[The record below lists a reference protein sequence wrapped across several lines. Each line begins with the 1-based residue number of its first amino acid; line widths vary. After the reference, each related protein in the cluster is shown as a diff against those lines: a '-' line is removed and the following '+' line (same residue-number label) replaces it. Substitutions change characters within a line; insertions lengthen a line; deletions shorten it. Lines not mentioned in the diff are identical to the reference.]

1 MEFRILGPFEVFD
14 GEHPLRLA
22 GAKQRALLA
31 LLLLH
36 ANEVV
41 SSDRLIDEV
50 WGEERPGT
58 GANALQARVSQLR
71 KALARAADEILVTL
85 APGYLLRVEPG
96 ELDAERFER
105 LAGEGRRAL
114 ASGDAVTGAEVL
126 REALSLWRGPAL
138 ADFLYEPFAQG
149 EIVRLEEARLSC
161 LEERI
166 EADLAL
172 QRHGELVG
180 ELEALIGAHPLR
192 ERLRGQLMLA
202 LYRSGRQAEALGAYQ
217 ETRRDLVEEL
227 GIEPSPVLQRLQQAI
242 LNQER
247 ALELAEPS
255 PPELPAEE
263 LVPSGETRKTVTVV
277 VSDAVDAAGFA
288 RLDPEALRRIGER
301 YLQTAARVFERHG
314 GTVESFLGNQL
325 MAVFGI
331 PALHEDD
338 ALRAVRAALEL
349 TGALPRLNERFERDF
364 GVRLAVRTGIQT
376 GEVVTGEPAAGRRPV
391 VGEAATVAGRLQDA
405 ADPGEILLGDET
417 RRLVGEAVRVEP
429 TERPG
434 QDTVWHLL
442 ELVPE
447 APTGSRR
454 FDAPLVGRGHELA
467 QLRQAF
473 ERAVEERTLYLFTVL
488 GSAGIGK
495 SRLAHEFTAPLADEA
510 TVLSGRCLSYGE
522 GITFWPLKEIVR
534 QAVGEDARGQ
544 IRELL
549 RLEADA
555 ELISDR
561 IAAAIGLADFSGAPE
576 ELFWAFRK
584 LLEAL
589 ARSRPLVV
597 VLEDLHWA
605 EPIFLDLVD
614 YLANFTRGAPILI
627 LCLARLELLEGRPTW
642 SVGTPNAASILLGP
656 LGEDESEALM
666 DNLPGGLAL
675 TRSTRSRIAET
686 AEGNPLFLEQLFARH
701 GEERVSGGELAL
713 PPTIQALLAARLD
726 RLGPGER
733 AVLERASVVGRE
745 FSWSAVVD
753 LLPEEARPSAGR
765 HQDALVRREF
775 LSPDRSLLAADE
787 AFRFRHVLI
796 QQAAYR
802 TMPKELRAEL
812 HERFA
817 AWLEQEAGDR
827 LTEVDELVGYHLEQA
842 CRYRADLGPVDDSAR
857 ELARRA
863 AEHLGAGG
871 RRAFRRGDMPA
882 TVNLLE
888 RAVSL
893 LEREDR
899 ARVQLLPDLSVALFQ
914 VGQLERADS
923 VLVGAIEEARAV
935 GDRRLEWQARVQ
947 RSEARLYGHLL
958 AGTLEN
964 VLSEAEDAV
973 AVFQE
978 EGDDLGLARAW
989 SLLSNARS
997 VNGQVADSAEAA
1009 ERAAEH
1015 ARRAGSHLEEAWAV
1029 DLLGW
1034 AVHYGPTPAD
1044 EGIRLWERLLGQV
1057 RGNREAE
1064 GCAVLEIAFC
1074 RAMLGDFS
1082 EVRNEIALRES
1093 RARELGLTTLT
1104 GWHAYCSARIE
1115 MLMDDPAAAERHLR
1129 AAYELGQETGDASLA
1144 AWASADLARFLY
1156 ERGRY
1161 EEAGQLSELF
1171 AEAAPDPGLAAKR
1184 QGLRAKLAAREGD
1197 LEWAEARAR
1206 DAVGFLEQTDYVLFH
1221 ADALLDLAEVLRLAG
1236 RPEESEAAREESACL
1251 FERKGNV
1258 VAARKARAA
1267 LAEFVLRH

>member
-1 MEFRILGPFEVFD
+1 MEFRILGPFEVLD
-14 GEHPLRLA
+14 GERPLRLA
-22 GAKQRALLA
+22 GRRQRALLA

-50 WGEERPGT
+50 WGEEPPGT

-71 KALARAADEILVTL
+71 KALAPAAGEILVTR

-96 ELDAERFER
+96 ELDVERFER

-114 ASGDAVTGAEVL
+114 ASGGAATGAKVL

-138 ADFLYEPFAQG
+138 ADFPYEPFAQG
-149 EIVRLEEARLSC
+149 EIARLEEARLAC
-161 LEERI
+161 LEQRI

-180 ELEALIGAHPLR
+180 ELEALIGAHPFR

-202 LYRSGRQAEALGAYQ
+202 LYRSGRQAEALAAYQ
-217 ETRRDLVEEL
+217 ETRRVLVDEL
-227 GIEPSPVLQRLQQAI
+227 GIEPDPVLQRLHQAI
-242 LNQER
+242 LNQEP

-255 PPELPAEE
+255 RAEPAANEPT
-263 LVPSGETRKTVTVV
+263 PSRETRKTVTVV
-277 VSDAVDAAGFA
+277 VSDAVDAAGLTG
-288 RLDPEALRRIGER
+288 RDPETLRRMDER
-301 YLQTAARVFERHG
+301 YLQTAAQVFERHG
-314 GTVESFLGNQL
+314 GAVEVLLGNQF
-325 MAVFGI
+325 MAIFGI

-349 TGALPRLNERFERDF
+349 TGALARLNERFERDF

-405 ADPGEILLGDET
+405 ADAGEILLGDET

-434 QDTVWHLL
+434 QDAVWRLL

-447 APTGSRR
+447 APAGSRR
-454 FDAPLVGRGHELA
+454 FEAPLVGRGRELA

-473 ERAVEERTLYLFTVL
+473 ERAVEERTLSLFTVL

-495 SRLAHEFTAPLADEA
+495 SRLAQELTALLADEA

-522 GITFWPLKEIVR
+522 GITFWPLKEVVR

-544 IRELL
+544 IRALL
-549 RLEADA
+549 RGEADA

-561 IAAAIGLADFSGAPE
+561 VAAVMGLVDFSGHPE

-589 ARSRPLVV
+589 ARARPLLVV
-597 VLEDLHWA
+597 FEDVHWA
-605 EPIFLDLVD
+605 EPVFLDLVD
-614 YLANFTRGAPILI
+614 YLATFTRGAPILV
-627 LCLARLELLEGRPTW
+627 LCLARLELLEKRPTW
-642 SVGTPNAASILLGP
+642 SGGKPNAASILLEP
-656 LGEDESEALM
+656 LGQDESEALM
-666 DNLPGGLAL
+666 DNLPGGSAL
-675 TRSTRSRIAET
+675 TESTRRRIAEA
-686 AEGNPLFLEQLFARH
+686 AEGNPLFLEQLFAQH
-701 GEERVSGGELAL
+701 AEERVSDGEPAL

-733 AVLERASVVGRE
+733 AVLERASLVGRE
-745 FSWSAVVD
+745 FWWSAIVD

-765 HQDALVRREF
+765 HLDALVHREF
-775 LSPDRSLLAADE
+775 LRPDRSLLAEDE
-787 AFRFRHVLI
+787 VFRFRHVLI

-802 TMPKELRAEL
+802 TIPKELRAEL

-817 AWLEQEAGDR
+817 EWLERKAGER
-827 LTEVDELVGYHLEQA
+827 LIEVDELVGYHLEQA
-842 CRYRADLGPVDDSAR
+842 FTCRADLGPVDDSAR

-863 AEHLGAGG
+863 AEHLAAGG

-893 LEREDR
+893 LEGDDR

-914 VGQLERADS
+914 VGELDRADTVS
-923 VLVGAIEEARAV
+923 AAAVEEARAV
-935 GDRRLEWQARVQ
+935 GDRCLEWQARVQ
-947 RSEARLYGHLL
+947 RSEAQLYAHLA
-958 AGTLEN
+958 AGKLED
-964 VLSEAEDAV
+964 VVSEAKDAV
-973 AVFQE
+973 AVFEE

-997 VNGQVADSAEAA
+997 VSCQVAKAAEAA

-1015 ARRAGSHLEEAWAV
+1015 ARRAGSLREEAWAIE
-1029 DLLGW
+1029 LLGW
-1034 AVHYGPTPAD
+1034 AIHYGPTPVD
-1044 EGIRLWERLLGQV
+1044 EGIRLWERILEQV

-1064 GCAVLEIAFC
+1064 ACAVLEIAYC

-1082 EVRNEIALRES
+1082 EVRKEIGLSEK
-1093 RARELGLTTLT
+1093 ARDRGLKSVS
-1104 GWHAYCSARIE
+1104 GWHAACFASIE
-1115 MLMDDPAAAERHLR
+1115 MLMEDPAAAERPLR
-1129 AAYELGQETGDASLA
+1129 AAYELGQETGDALLA
-1144 AWASADLARFLY
+1144 ASVSADLARVLY

-1161 EEAGQLSELF
+1161 EEAAQLAERYD
-1171 AEAAPDPGLAAKR
+1171 EAAADLGLRAKR
-1184 QGLRAKLAAREGD
+1184 QGVLAKLAAQGGE
-1197 LEWAEARAR
+1197 LERAEALAR
-1206 DAVGFLEQTDYVLFH
+1206 EAVALAEQTDYVLFH
-1221 ADALLDLAEVLRLAG
+1221 ADVLLDLAEVLRLAG
-1236 RPEESEAAREESACL
+1236 RPEEAEAACEEAARL
-1251 FERKGNV
+1251 YERKGNV

-1267 LAEFVLRH
+1267 LTDVGALV